1 MIITIII
8 TIKVITEIR
17 TTTTLILL
25 SVRRKVIN
33 EVVVIVPDAYCTV
46 H

>member
-1 MIITIII
+1 MIMTIII

-17 TTTTLILL
+17 TTTLILL

-33 EVVVIVPDAYCTV
+33 EVVVIVPDAYCSV